1 MPLVLSI
8 KTNGNSVKAGEIK
21 KRADQTYVLPIYI
34 PLLTM
39 HICFQIMKSVLV
51 FFVIRKE

>member
-8 KTNGNSVKAGEIK
+8 KTNGNSVKAGEVE
-21 KRADQTYVLPIYI
+21 KRTDQTYALPVCI

-39 HICFQIMKSVLV
+39 QMYFQIMKSMLV
-51 FFVIRKE
+51 FCVIGKE